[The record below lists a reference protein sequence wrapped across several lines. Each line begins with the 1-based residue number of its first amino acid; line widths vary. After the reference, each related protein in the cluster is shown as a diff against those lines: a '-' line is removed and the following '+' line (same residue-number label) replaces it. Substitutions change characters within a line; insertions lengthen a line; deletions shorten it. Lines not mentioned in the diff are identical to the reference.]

1 MKILYLSLVFGVVTF
16 LTSCKKENPESNA
29 PYKIAKP
36 SATDGTIYTLDLNES
51 VVNWSGSMP
60 GGKHTGIIKLKEG
73 FVTIKDTIITSGR
86 FFMDMNTITVTDLK
100 PEDGKADL
108 ENHLKGIGVK
118 KQKDHFFNVTK
129 YPTSDFKITKIEK
142 SESNFLIYGNLSIK
156 GITKAVNFPATITL
170 TDKEVII
177 ISDTLALNRTYF
189 NVKYASK
196 TLFGDLKDKF
206 INDAIEIQVKVKAAR

>member
-1 MKILYLSLVFGVVTF
+1 
-16 LTSCKKENPESNA
+16 
-29 PYKIAKP
+29 
-36 SATDGTIYTLDLNES
+36 
-51 VVNWSGSMP
+51 
-60 GGKHTGIIKLKEG
+60 
-73 FVTIKDTIITSGR
+73 
-86 FFMDMNTITVTDLK
+86 MDMNSITVTDLK

-108 ENHLKGIGVK
+108 ENHLKGLGDK

-142 SESNFLIYGNLSIK
+142 GESTFLIYGNLSIK
-156 GITKAVNFPATITL
+156 GITKAVNFPATVTL